1 MAKRLRIGDVVEIP
15 ARTGLFYAQYTH
27 SNAEYGALI
36 RVLEGAFTQRP
47 KDIQSLGLSPTRY
60 VLFCFLQSAVNRGVW
75 KVIPGKGSHR
85 NYSHPLLAKLIA
97 ISGMN
102 GDDARRYHE
111 KAVRKAIDEVNQW
124 RKATDT

>member
-1 MAKRLRIGDVVEIP
+1 
-15 ARTGLFYAQYTH
+15 
-27 SNAEYGALI
+27 LI
-36 RVLEGAFTQRP
+36 T
-47 KDIQSLGLSPTRY
+47 
-60 VLFCFLQSAVNRGVW
+60 
-75 KVIPGKGSHR
+75 
-85 NYSHPLLAKLIA
+85 